1 MIRKATLL
9 IIAIYAVIFLA
20 PVALASAP
28 KAPEIKDKFVA
39 LAPLSI
45 SLLDHQ
51 EAQKYTINTVVFR
64 HGDISWLPE
73 LAIKAGWET
82 KHLPKLGE
90 IILRESGGCPNRKGG
105 DKVDKDCNITGVS
118 EWSHR
123 SDSGLLQINGV
134 HYNLKR
140 NKWALA
146 CREMNI
152 CTQEPLLD
160 AVTNLKFGKLLYD
173 EAGWS
178 PWDVCSWNP
187 TAKGCK

>member
-1 MIRKATLL
+1 MIRKATFL
-9 IIAIYAVIFLA
+9 ITVIYAITFLA
-20 PVALASAP
+20 PIAKASAP
-28 KAPEIKDKFVA
+28 DDSSKKQFVA

-45 SLLDHQ
+45 PQVERANKSI
-51 EAQKYTINTVVFR
+51 ETVVFK

-90 IILRESGGCPNRKGG
+90 IILRESGGCPNRIGSSI
-105 DKVDKDCNITGVS
+105 VDANCNITGYTNATNK
-118 EWSHR
+118 

-146 CREMNI
+146 CRQMNI

-187 TAKGCK
+187 SAKGCK